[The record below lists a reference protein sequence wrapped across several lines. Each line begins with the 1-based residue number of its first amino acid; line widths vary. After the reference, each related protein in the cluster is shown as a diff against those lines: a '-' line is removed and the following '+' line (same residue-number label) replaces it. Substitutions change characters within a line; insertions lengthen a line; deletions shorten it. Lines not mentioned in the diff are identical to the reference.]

1 MNELTVLKQETKP
14 LNKESLQL
22 QLVERHK
29 EWKKLRRWNRNWD
42 AGITVSTIILTLLMA
57 ILAIEGIKVDEDS
70 RKVGVGILGAIVV
83 AIQSIGNGFPVKQRA
98 GGYKTLEAQTIT
110 LENDLI
116 FAITSD
122 ELSNIQKQLNNLILE
137 AARLEQ

>member
-1 MNELTVLKQETKP
+1 
-14 LNKESLQL
+14 
-22 QLVERHK
+22 
-29 EWKKLRRWNRNWD
+29 
-42 AGITVSTIILTLLMA
+42 MA